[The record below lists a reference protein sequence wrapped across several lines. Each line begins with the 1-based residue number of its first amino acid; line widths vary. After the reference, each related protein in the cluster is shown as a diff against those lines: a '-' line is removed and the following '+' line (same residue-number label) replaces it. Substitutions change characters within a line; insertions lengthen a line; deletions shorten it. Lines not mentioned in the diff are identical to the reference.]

1 MKRFVGIVVGLVVL
15 ASFFFAGSPVSAHD
29 DDAVAATAAAEA
41 NLVKIGILQ
50 FAPHASLDNCYE
62 GIIEGL
68 KNTGFIDGIS
78 ATIEFV
84 NGMGEIETNNL
95 AAASFV
101 SKNYDMII
109 AIATPSAV
117 AAYAAARDAQ
127 IPVVFSAVS
136 DPVSAGLV
144 RSLDFPDTGATG
156 TTDTLNFDGQL
167 KMIRAFLPEA
177 KTIGVLYTTSEANSI
192 SQIESLTEAAKDYD
206 FEIKTVG
213 ITDASEVAMG
223 AAQLIAEKIDVMNNV
238 TDNNVV
244 NNFSVVTNATDPAG
258 IPIFGSEIEQVAR
271 YGCVA
276 SESLDYVALG
286 ILTGEMAG
294 EILKGED
301 VMTMPVRVVKDS
313 FPVYNSEIMSKF
325 ELQLPADYASA
336 TDVAGAR

>member
-1 MKRFVGIVVGLVVL
+1 MKRFVGIMVGLVVL
-15 ASFFFAGSPVSAHD
+15 ASFFFAGSLVSAQD
-29 DDAVAATAAAEA
+29 EDTAAAAVAEA
-41 NLVKIGILQ
+41 NFVKIGILQ

>member
-1 MKRFVGIVVGLVVL
+1 MYLPF
-15 ASFFFAGSPVSAHD
+15 
-29 DDAVAATAAAEA
+29 
-41 NLVKIGILQ
+41 
-50 FAPHASLDNCYE
+50 
-62 GIIEGL
+62 
-68 KNTGFIDGIS
+68 
-78 ATIEFV
+78 
-84 NGMGEIETNNL
+84 MTNNL

-244 NNFSVVTNATDPAG
+244 NNFSVITNATDPAG

-301 VMTMPVRVVKDS
+301 VMTMPVR
-313 FPVYNSEIMSKF
+313 
-325 ELQLPADYASA
+325 
-336 TDVAGAR
+336 R

>member
-1 MKRFVGIVVGLVVL
+1 MKRFVGIMVGLVVL
-15 ASFFFAGSPVSAHD
+15 ASFFFAGSLVSAQD
-29 DDAVAATAAAEA
+29 EDTAAAAVAEA
-41 NLVKIGILQ
+41 NFVKIGILQ

-95 AAASFV
+95 AAAGFV

-136 DPVSAGLV
+136 DPVGAGLV
-144 RSLDFPDTGATG
+144 RSLDFPDSGATG
-156 TTDTLNFDGQL
+156 TTDTLNFEGQL

-206 FEIKTVG
+206 FEIKKVG

-258 IPIFGSEIEQVAR
+258 IPVFGSEIEQVAR

-301 VMTMPVRVVKDS
+301 IMTMPVRVVKDS

>member
-1 MKRFVGIVVGLVVL
+1 MKRFVGIMVGLVVL
-15 ASFFFAGSPVSAHD
+15 ASFFFAGSLVSAQD
-29 DDAVAATAAAEA
+29 EDTAAAAVAEA
-41 NLVKIGILQ
+41 NFVKIGILQ

-95 AAASFV
+95 AAAGFV

-136 DPVSAGLV
+136 DPVGAGLV
-144 RSLDFPDTGATG
+144 RSLDFPDSGATG
-156 TTDTLNFDGQL
+156 TTDTLNFEGQL

-301 VMTMPVRVVKDS
+301 IMTMPVRVVKDS

>member
-15 ASFFFAGSPVSAHD
+15 ASFFFAGSLVSAQD
-29 DDAVAATAAAEA
+29 EDTAAAAVAEA
-41 NLVKIGILQ
+41 NFVKIGILQ

>member
-1 MKRFVGIVVGLVVL
+1 M
-15 ASFFFAGSPVSAHD
+15 
-29 DDAVAATAAAEA
+29 
-41 NLVKIGILQ
+41 
-50 FAPHASLDNCYE
+50 
-62 GIIEGL
+62 

>member
-1 MKRFVGIVVGLVVL
+1 MKRFVGIMVGLVVL
-15 ASFFFAGSPVSAHD
+15 ASFFFAGSPVSAQD
-29 DDAVAATAAAEA
+29 EDTAAAAVAEA
-41 NLVKIGILQ
+41 NFVKIGILQ

-95 AAASFV
+95 AAAGFV

>member
-1 MKRFVGIVVGLVVL
+1 M
-15 ASFFFAGSPVSAHD
+15 
-29 DDAVAATAAAEA
+29 
-41 NLVKIGILQ
+41 IGILQ

-167 KMIRAFLPEA
+167 KMIRVFLPEA

>member
-1 MKRFVGIVVGLVVL
+1 MKRFVGIMVGLVVL
-15 ASFFFAGSPVSAHD
+15 ASFFFAGSLVSAQD
-29 DDAVAATAAAEA
+29 EDTAAAAVAEA
-41 NLVKIGILQ
+41 NFVKIGILQ

-95 AAASFV
+95 AAAGFV

-136 DPVSAGLV
+136 DPVGAGLV

-301 VMTMPVRVVKDS
+301 IMTMPVRVVKDS

>member
-1 MKRFVGIVVGLVVL
+1 MKRFVGIMVGLVVL
-15 ASFFFAGSPVSAHD
+15 ASFFFAGSLVSAQD
-29 DDAVAATAAAEA
+29 EDTAAAAVAEA
-41 NLVKIGILQ
+41 NFVKIGILQ

-301 VMTMPVRVVKDS
+301 IMTMPVRVVKDS

>member
-1 MKRFVGIVVGLVVL
+1 MKRFVGIMVGLVVL
-15 ASFFFAGSPVSAHD
+15 ASFFFAGSLVSAQD
-29 DDAVAATAAAEA
+29 EDTAAAAVAEA
-41 NLVKIGILQ
+41 NFVKIGILQ

-95 AAASFV
+95 AAAGFV

-156 TTDTLNFDGQL
+156 TTDTLNFEGQL

-206 FEIKTVG
+206 FEIKKVG

-258 IPIFGSEIEQVAR
+258 IPVFGSEIEQVAR

-301 VMTMPVRVVKDS
+301 IMTMPVRVVKDS

>member
-1 MKRFVGIVVGLVVL
+1 MVGLVVL
-15 ASFFFAGSPVSAHD
+15 ASFFFAGSLVSAQD
-29 DDAVAATAAAEA
+29 EDTAAAAVAEA
-41 NLVKIGILQ
+41 NFVKIGILQ

-95 AAASFV
+95 AAAGFV

-136 DPVSAGLV
+136 DPVGAGLV
-144 RSLDFPDTGATG
+144 RSLDFPDSGATG
-156 TTDTLNFDGQL
+156 TTDTLNFEGQL

-206 FEIKTVG
+206 FEIKKVG

-258 IPIFGSEIEQVAR
+258 IPVFGSEIEQVAR

-301 VMTMPVRVVKDS
+301 IMTMPVRVVKDS

>member
-1 MKRFVGIVVGLVVL
+1 M
-15 ASFFFAGSPVSAHD
+15 
-29 DDAVAATAAAEA
+29 
-41 NLVKIGILQ
+41 
-50 FAPHASLDNCYE
+50 
-62 GIIEGL
+62 

-167 KMIRAFLPEA
+167 KMIRAFLPKA
-177 KTIGVLYTTSEANSI
+177 KTINVLDDRSE
-192 SQIESLTEAAKDYD
+192 ERR
-206 FEIKTVG
+206 VG
-213 ITDASEVAMG
+213 KECRSRW
-223 AAQLIAEKIDVMNNV
+223 
-238 TDNNVV
+238 
-244 NNFSVVTNATDPAG
+244 SP
-258 IPIFGSEIEQVAR
+258 
-271 YGCVA
+271 YH
-276 SESLDYVALG
+276 
-286 ILTGEMAG
+286 
-294 EILKGED
+294 
-301 VMTMPVRVVKDS
+301 
-313 FPVYNSEIMSKF
+313 
-325 ELQLPADYASA
+325 
-336 TDVAGAR
+336 

>member
-1 MKRFVGIVVGLVVL
+1 MLFR
-15 ASFFFAGSPVSAHD
+15 S
-29 DDAVAATAAAEA
+29 
-41 NLVKIGILQ
+41 LQ

-136 DPVSAGLV
+136 NPVSAGLV

>member
-1 MKRFVGIVVGLVVL
+1 MKYLVLVDI
-15 ASFFFAGSPVSAHD
+15 GED
-29 DDAVAATAAAEA
+29 TIAVCQNCSYA
-41 NLVKIGILQ
+41 
-50 FAPHASLDNCYE
+50 APHASLDNCYE

>member
-1 MKRFVGIVVGLVVL
+1 MKRFVGIMVGLVVL
-15 ASFFFAGSPVSAHD
+15 ASFFFAGSLVSAQD
-29 DDAVAATAAAEA
+29 EDTAAAAVAEA
-41 NLVKIGILQ
+41 NFVKIGILQ

-95 AAASFV
+95 AAAGFV

-258 IPIFGSEIEQVAR
+258 IPVFGSEIEQVAR

-301 VMTMPVRVVKDS
+301 IMTMPVRVVKDS

>member
-1 MKRFVGIVVGLVVL
+1 MKRFVGIMVGLVVL
-15 ASFFFAGSPVSAHD
+15 ASFFFAGSLVSAQD
-29 DDAVAATAAAEA
+29 EDTAAAAVAEA
-41 NLVKIGILQ
+41 NFVKIGILQ

-95 AAASFV
+95 AAAGFV

-136 DPVSAGLV
+136 DPVGAGLV
-144 RSLDFPDTGATG
+144 RSLDFPDSGATG
-156 TTDTLNFDGQL
+156 TTDTLNFEGQL

-206 FEIKTVG
+206 FEIKKVG

>member
-1 MKRFVGIVVGLVVL
+1 MKRFVGIMVGLVVL
-15 ASFFFAGSPVSAHD
+15 ASFFFAGSLVSAQD
-29 DDAVAATAAAEA
+29 EDTAAAAVAEA
-41 NLVKIGILQ
+41 NFVKIGILQ

-95 AAASFV
+95 AAAGFV

-301 VMTMPVRVVKDS
+301 IMTMPVRVVKDS

>member
-1 MKRFVGIVVGLVVL
+1 MKRFVGIMVGLVVL
-15 ASFFFAGSPVSAHD
+15 ASFFFAGSPVSAQD
-29 DDAVAATAAAEA
+29 EDTAAAAVAEA
-41 NLVKIGILQ
+41 NFVKIGILQ

-95 AAASFV
+95 AAAGFV

-136 DPVSAGLV
+136 DPVGAGLV

-258 IPIFGSEIEQVAR
+258 IPVFGSEIEQVAR

>member
-1 MKRFVGIVVGLVVL
+1 MCFPIYV
-15 ASFFFAGSPVSAHD
+15 
-29 DDAVAATAAAEA
+29 
-41 NLVKIGILQ
+41 
-50 FAPHASLDNCYE
+50 
-62 GIIEGL
+62 
-68 KNTGFIDGIS
+68 
-78 ATIEFV
+78 
-84 NGMGEIETNNL
+84 
-95 AAASFV
+95 
-101 SKNYDMII
+101 
-109 AIATPSAV
+109 
-117 AAYAAARDAQ
+117 Q